1 MINDDDNSDDDDD
14 DDDDD
19 SDMFAIRIA
28 MMTMIGHVY
37 DIDYDG

>member
-1 MINDDDNSDDDDD
+1 MINDDDN
-14 DDDDD
+14 